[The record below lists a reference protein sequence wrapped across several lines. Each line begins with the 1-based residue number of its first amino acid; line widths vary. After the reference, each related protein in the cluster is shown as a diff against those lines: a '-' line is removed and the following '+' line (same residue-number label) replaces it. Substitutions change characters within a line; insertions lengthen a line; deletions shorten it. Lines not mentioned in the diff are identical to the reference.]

1 MTVSRNSTDNL
12 NNDGAVHRD
21 TNVWQSNSSRRF
33 GAFVPRIR
41 LHGRLAPPDE
51 SLPVAD
57 ICSSGRV
64 SVRPIRK
71 ARISPLSKSLGRP
84 SRKRPAWITKSP
96 QRGDSWTRTAST
108 AFARKPAGNY
118 TYLRITNPPESY
130 TLEPL
135 SLSFSLPSSRSVNPD
150 VFPCPGADFPFD
162 FSSWSS
168 SDTSLS
174 LFRAVCS
181 LFSFFSFFIIL
192 IIFFF
197 FFFVTRTDSFEDNSF
212 SYAPLSVQWMAAQD
226 DLLSRREITNSVF
239 YSLARQEPTG
249 YNGGGLNTAAE
260 I

>member
-181 LFSFFSFFIIL
+181 LVSV
-192 IIFFF
+192 FFF
-197 FFFVTRTDSFEDNSF
+197 FFFF
-212 SYAPLSVQWMAAQD
+212 
-226 DLLSRREITNSVF
+226 LSR
-239 YSLARQEPTG
+239 EPT
-249 YNGGGLNTAAE
+249 LSRITASAMLLCQSSE
-260 I
+260 WRRKTIFYLAGKSRIPFSILWPVRSQRDTMAVVSTRRQKFNR